1 MAQQPVQSYPI
12 TIRFIRRA
20 LDPAYDDTIRVTC
33 ENINAPV
40 PRLYKYEFRCLEL
53 SRLQNYYFV
62 SEDELLQTLHNAFV
76 MARIDRDPY
85 SSVQV
90 DIPGF
95 PSVILNQT
103 DLSQDVLEIIMF
115 NIQTCVRVW
124 PHATAAAVPAPR
136 PLTALIVRP
145 LVSNEYNS
153 DGSEDSP

>member
-1 MAQQPVQSYPI
+1 MAQQPIQSYPI
-12 TIRFIRRA
+12 SIRFIRRP
-20 LDPAYDDTIRVTC
+20 LDQLYDDTIRITC
-33 ENINAPV
+33 ENISAPV

-85 SSVQV
+85 VSVQV

-103 DLSQDVLEIIMF
+103 DLSQEVLEIIMF
-115 NIQTCVRVW
+115 NIQTCVRAW
-124 PHATAAAVPAPR
+124 PHAAGPALALAPVPR

-145 LVSNEYNS
+145 LVDSGYDS
-153 DGSEDSP
+153 DSP